1 MSDKTDFE
9 VSPVKFLGQLLAFLS
24 SLAVLL
30 FLIVLIQLNAIE
42 ITQQHKLESRLL
54 H

>member
-24 SLAVLL
+24 SLL